1 MSMPDEPVKSDMN
14 QQHEAGGSRAVKNI
28 FSKENRK
35 KLIVIAIVMFFL
47 LIAIVYAFLSVLSE
61 PEEVALG
68 GGSAIESGRV
78 YHRENVDSPSLQERE
93 ATQQYNNE
101 RLKEIQKVDQY
112 AHPLVE
118 IEDHGYERQEVFS
131 ASFDDEPVE
140 DDGADDA
147 PMTTSQFASDNSAS
161 SRDVYGISENDE
173 ININRL
179 LVGLIEKEAET
190 PALYA
195 KGWGTY
201 YVPKRATSGSTLKA
215 SANANKGQEDQDES
229 SQHCKKPL
237 ARAASQYMATT
248 DMALNSDVGG
258 KFSVTIRGGGK
269 LNGAKLMGSFERKEE
284 YLRMEFDKMV
294 TRTDTYQVDAI
305 GLDIDSTL
313 NAVEGQVNRHTLYR
327 YGWWGVGSVLGAIGK
342 AAEAN
347 ANTSTYL
354 AGNNG
359 TVIQDTK
366 RDSKREVKIAVG
378 ELGQDMG
385 DVFKSRINR
394 PITVKLNA
402 GDSIGIFLLDD
413 ICQ

>member
-1 MSMPDEPVKSDMN
+1 MSMPEKQTENDIY
-14 QQHEAGGSRAVKNI
+14 QQHEVGGSKALLNI

-35 KLIVIAIVMFFL
+35 KLIAIAIVMFFL
-47 LIAIVYAFLSVLSE
+47 FAALVYAFLSALSE
-61 PEEVALG
+61 PEEAALG
-68 GGSAIESGRV
+68 GGSAVESGRV
-78 YHRENVDSPSLQERE
+78 YHSENTGAPSLQERE
-93 ATQQYNNE
+93 ATQQYNNNQ
-101 RLKEIQKVDQY
+101 LSKIQEVDQY

-118 IEDHGYERQEVFS
+118 IEDQGYERQEVFS
-131 ASFDDEPVE
+131 ASFDDEPE
-140 DDGADDA
+140 DDESDNDV
-147 PMTTSQFASDNSAS
+147 PMTTSQFSNDNSVS
-161 SRDVYGISENDE
+161 SQDTYGITENDE

-179 LVGLIEKEAET
+179 LVGLIEKESES

-201 YVPKRATSGSTLKA
+201 YIPKRDSTGSALKTSGS
-215 SANANKGQEDQDES
+215 SEDGEDQDDMS
-229 SQHCKKPL
+229 HHCKKPL
-237 ARAASQYMATT
+237 ARAASQFMATT